1 MDTSHPPT
9 VYESHMQ
16 PLTAHFQAHHMHAW
30 HDETFLRRSRQDSY
44 LGGTLAPFYGRPSL
58 SQWLLLRVTIL
69 TPHNGPR
76 FRFDPVPD
84 IVPLV
89 AENGDAPAAAVDN
102 VVDCD
107 FDSDAVVHCGIVGC
121 DFDSDY
127 VVDVGD
133 VDAVDSAAIATAV
146 AATAAIVA
154 VAHSAV
160 RVVQKHSA

>member
-1 MDTSHPPT
+1 M
-9 VYESHMQ
+9 
-16 PLTAHFQAHHMHAW
+16 
-30 HDETFLRRSRQDSY
+30 
-44 LGGTLAPFYGRPSL
+44 
-58 SQWLLLRVTIL
+58 TIL

-76 FRFDPVPD
+76 FQFDPVPD

-89 AENGDAPAAAVDN
+89 AENGAAAAAAVDN

-107 FDSDAVVHCGIVGC
+107 FDSDVVVHCNIVDC
-121 DFDSDY
+121 DFDSDT

-133 VDAVDSAAIATAV
+133 VDVVHSAAIATAV